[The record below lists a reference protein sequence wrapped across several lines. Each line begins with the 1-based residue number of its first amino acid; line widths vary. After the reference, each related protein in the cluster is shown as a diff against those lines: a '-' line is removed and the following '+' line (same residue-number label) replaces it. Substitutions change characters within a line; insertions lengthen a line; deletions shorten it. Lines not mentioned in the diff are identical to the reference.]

1 MAKEIYIAGEW
12 RLGRG
17 AVIQSLFPADQSVNA
32 ELSTATLE
40 DVNEAIEKADQAW
53 RQPSW
58 RNSLPHERAR
68 ILYKVADIIEARVDE
83 LAKLQTRDNGKPLTE
98 TRGLV
103 MSAAATARYVA
114 AACETLND
122 ELTTQRAPDFMTM
135 SVHEPVGVVAAIT
148 PWNSPIASEVQKLAP
163 ALAAGNA
170 VVLKPAEATSLP
182 VSANELNSN
191 WLYQLADAMHATM
204 LERNGVGIAAP
215 QVYISKR
222 VIIVASRP
230 NPRYPDAPEMNAVVM
245 VNPEILEFSSETCLG
260 EEGCLSVPDERGQVE
275 RAEMVKVKYLTLQGE
290 AVETIF
296 HGFPARIVQHEVDH
310 LNGILFVERI
320 S

>member
-1 MAKEIYIAGEW
+1 CLFAK
-12 RLGRG
+12 
-17 AVIQSLFPADQSVNA
+17 V
-32 ELSTATLE
+32 
-40 DVNEAIEKADQAW
+40 
-53 RQPSW
+53 
-58 RNSLPHERAR
+58 
-68 ILYKVADIIEARVDE
+68 
-83 LAKLQTRDNGKPLTE
+83 
-98 TRGLV
+98 
-103 MSAAATARYVA
+103 
-114 AACETLND
+114 
-122 ELTTQRAPDFMTM
+122 
-135 SVHEPVGVVAAIT
+135 
-148 PWNSPIASEVQKLAP
+148 
-163 ALAAGNA
+163 
-170 VVLKPAEATSLP
+170 
-182 VSANELNSN
+182 
-191 WLYQLADAMHATM
+191 
-204 LERNGVGIAAP
+204 ERNGVGIAAP